1 MVAFCPYVTGPVL
14 VKVNFRD
21 GEGFVNLGY
30 STDGVQPELIHYTNP
45 IHSDQY
51 GGTSGPEV
59 ERQFMGMSARIS
71 LSLPVFSAT
80 LVKYLRNAQRSENWS
95 SNANG
100 QLVDIGGLLTCAN
113 RSIQI
118 LLVGQADAAA
128 TVADANAI
136 TLATALNF
144 PNCWF
149 DGPVRLNYGS
159 KNTMVDIDLK
169 ATPFTTD
176 TGQSGDG
183 KTYLWLENTHLVTN
197 MATYAGS
204 TQSA

>member
-14 VKVNFRD
+14 VQVNFRD
-21 GEGFVNLGY
+21 GDGFVNLGY
-30 STDGVQPELIHYTNP
+30 TTDGVQPELIHYTNP

-71 LSLPVFSAT
+71 LSLPVFNAT

-95 SNANG
+95 ANANG

-113 RSIQI
+113 RSLQI
-118 LLVGQADAAA
+118 LLVGQADKAA
-128 TVADANAI
+128 TDADAGAV

-159 KNTMVDIDLK
+159 KNTIVDLDLK
-169 ATPFTTD
+169 ATPFTSD
-176 TGQSGDG
+176 TGASGDG
-183 KTYLWLENTHLVTN
+183 KTYLWLENTHLITTMN
-197 MATYAGS
+197 TYAGS
-204 TQSA
+204 TQAA